1 MQIVTYNERNF
12 VKRHR
17 GTLPVLLTAP
27 HGGSVVPPGV
37 LEREETQTPR
47 GCDFVIR
54 RDNQTLQI
62 TEAVAQ
68 RLLDLTGL
76 SPYTVIACFR
86 RRYADANRSA
96 ACAFT
101 DPAAQPL
108 YEEYH
113 RRVARYAAEILGEN
127 QGRGFLFDI
136 HGTQEIAADPA
147 DVYLGTAGG
156 ASLPP
161 GFDRRNL
168 FMQHGLHGLIKAV
181 RHPAGEGGQGP
192 AFRYRVSPSNAA
204 AAETPAVSGGFTI
217 RCYGATIPAVQIEI
231 ADTIRD
237 DAEKRAL
244 FVDDLALAIVNFV
257 RRYAPF

>member
-96 ACAFT
+96 AIDYLT
-101 DPAAQPL
+101 PAQ
-108 YEEYH
+108 
-113 RRVARYAAEILGEN
+113 
-127 QGRGFLFDI
+127 
-136 HGTQEIAADPA
+136 
-147 DVYLGTAGG
+147 
-156 ASLPP
+156 
-161 GFDRRNL
+161 RRNAIR
-168 FMQHGLHGLIKAV
+168 QA
-181 RHPAGEGGQGP
+181 QGM
-192 AFRYRVSPSNAA
+192 
-204 AAETPAVSGGFTI
+204 
-217 RCYGATIPAVQIEI
+217 ATYWAQ
-231 ADTIRD
+231 
-237 DAEKRAL
+237 
-244 FVDDLALAIVNFV
+244 LAQEATE
-257 RRYAPF
+257 